1 MNLLWDG
8 VQDLGEDSSRGA
20 PDMSVDEPPTR
31 APAGAACSR
40 NKGQGRDRKQ
50 VITIINFTKIS
61 TALEKW
67 CFLGWQTLYPEQNA
81 YFYVSAGSWKRV

>member
-31 APAGAACSR
+31 APAGTACSR

-61 TALEKW
+61 TALERW
-67 CFLGWQTLYPEQNA
+67 CFQPRRCHDRSVHSCSDVGGCQ
-81 YFYVSAGSWKRV
+81 G